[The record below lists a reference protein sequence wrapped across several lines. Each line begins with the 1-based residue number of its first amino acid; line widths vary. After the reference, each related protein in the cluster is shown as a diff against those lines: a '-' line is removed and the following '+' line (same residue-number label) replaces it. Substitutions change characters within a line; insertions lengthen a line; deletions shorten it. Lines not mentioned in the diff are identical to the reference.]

1 MVLTTLIG
9 YLVLVGFLFTEGRIR
24 SGQEA
29 KSYKAGHFDKQTTKF
44 LDFAYFVSI
53 LTLLAVWLLKLIGIG
68 ALPAWISWLG
78 IVLALLGPFIRWWA
92 NRVLGAFYTRMLKVA
107 ENQVIVQEGL
117 YRIIRHPGYLGSILM
132 WGGVAAATANWIVL
146 VIVSIVMISAYTYRI
161 ENEEKMLVTTL
172 ADYSEYRSH
181 TRRLIPFIF

>member
-1 MVLTTLIG
+1 
-9 YLVLVGFLFTEGRIR
+9 
-24 SGQEA
+24 
-29 KSYKAGHFDKQTTKF
+29 
-44 LDFAYFVSI
+44 
-53 LTLLAVWLLKLIGIG
+53 
-68 ALPAWISWLG
+68 
-78 IVLALLGPFIRWWA
+78 LGPFIRWWA